1 MLDHDVLLLF
11 SVSLSEPRELQ
22 FCSPCRTCSCVFPF
36 SPSLLH
42 AAWDWFSCGQHQWAA
57 PQVTPG
63 TPLCLLTTGDHQS
76 PGLGRGTGVK
86 TAHAQWSLQARY
98 PERELAAR
106 PPHPCIHPPSH
117 PPAPPHPSVPTS
129 IHPSIHLSN
138 SSIHPFY

>member
-11 SVSLSEPRELQ
+11 SVSSSEPRELQ
-22 FCSPCRTCSCVFPF
+22 FCSPCRVFMCVSF

-42 AAWDWFSCGQHQWAA
+42 AAWGLAFLWSA
-57 PQVTPG
+57 PMGSAQVTPG

-76 PGLGRGTGVK
+76 PGLGRGDGSEEQPMLSGPCK
-86 TAHAQWSLQARY
+86 LGA
-98 PERELAAR
+98 PERNWQ
-106 PPHPCIHPPSH
+106 PVHPTHASTHPAIPL
-117 PPAPPHPSVPTS
+117 PPPHPSVPTS